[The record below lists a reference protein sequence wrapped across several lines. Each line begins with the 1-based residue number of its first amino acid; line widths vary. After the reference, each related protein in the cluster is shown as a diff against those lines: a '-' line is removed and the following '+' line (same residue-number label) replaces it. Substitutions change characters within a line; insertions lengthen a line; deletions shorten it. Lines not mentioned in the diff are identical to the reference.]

1 MNVETEVED
10 KNMWAV
16 GWSAFAA
23 ITLVLVGAGA
33 LIEGVVALV
42 DDEFYVVGEEWV
54 FEFDLTTWGWIHIIL
69 GVALVASGIG
79 VLFANVVARTV
90 GVIVAALAMISN
102 FAWMPYYPLWSIT
115 LIAISVAVIWALTVH
130 GRDIAKRS
138 GW

>member
-130 GRDIAKRS
+130 GRDIA
-138 GW
+138 

>member
-102 FAWMPYYPLWSIT
+102 FAWMPYYTLWSIT

-130 GRDIAKRS
+130 GRDIA
-138 GW
+138 

>member
-42 DDEFYVVGEEWV
+42 DDEFYVVGEDWV

-130 GRDIAKRS
+130 GRDIA
-138 GW
+138 